1 MIDACDTCAW
11 TVIEVYTVTY
21 SVDAGMY
28 NDDVQVLKM
37 SSSLII
43 LDADSWERGAESQT
57 QIISQSSWG
66 KSQSEFLVHGWWSNV
81 DDNKASTL
89 SWAYT
94 GCLTYMYLPGLGL
107 CHFASCFL
115 KKIVW
120 RTNYVFIHNKYTVI
134 LNIA

>member
-66 KSQSEFLVHGWWSNV
+66 KSQSEF
-81 DDNKASTL
+81 
-89 SWAYT
+89 
-94 GCLTYMYLPGLGL
+94 
-107 CHFASCFL
+107 
-115 KKIVW
+115 
-120 RTNYVFIHNKYTVI
+120 
-134 LNIA
+134 